1 MENGL
6 SIRIQSG
13 LHYIE
18 LTIIGED
25 IDQETIFRVDPV
37 EASEN
42 GEAQIQ
48 LIEGHFYEYSVSGGY
63 RLKAS
68 EIVFPSKINPSSGR
82 LAPNIYTGTA
92 TFEILT
98 NNQEQKCADFKVE
111 IRSKKVSYRQD
122 YRLMLENITMHCADL
137 LLAHN
142 APVTHNFTVDFNQDS
157 RTLYQRFAF
166 IRSILQADD
175 FVGAVQK
182 IIGVPVTKWSER
194 EEMKDIRRIRR
205 VDGRIIR
212 HIAGSGNRMRLPAS
226 HSLFETLGTIPARV
240 TILSK
245 TESLDTPENRFV
257 KHALTHFAA
266 LVSDFRSHAKAD
278 SRLFDEAVILE
289 NELNSIL
296 SNPFFQQVSHPL
308 ILSLNSPVLQRKSGY
323 KEIFRVWLMFDLA
336 AKLVWRGGD
345 DVYGA
350 GKKDVAVLYE
360 YWLFFQLLDLMK
372 AVFDITPASIESLI
386 KPTADGLGLQLKRG
400 RHVAVQGIFNGHSRR
415 LHVEFSFNRS
425 FSGKNDYP
433 NPGSWTTGMRPDFT
447 LSIWPV
453 GISQAQAETEEL
465 IVHIHFDAKYR
476 VESFTEYKRDDLL
489 KMHSYKD
496 AIRRTAGA
504 YVLYPG
510 EGDKPFKWKGFNEL
524 IPGLG
529 AFAVRPSRSDS
540 GISALRNFLND
551 VTQHFLNRASQREK
565 AAFRSYD
572 IYKHKTNEAV
582 TEQLPE
588 TVGKNR
594 SLIPDETFVIIG
606 FYKNAEQLAWIEKNR
621 LYNFRTGTDSGSLPL
636 GAKQAEA
643 KYLLLHGPRETISGR
658 LCTLQNDGPRIFSKQ
673 DLIKK
678 HYPKPKG
685 ALYLVY
691 NIDLKVERE
700 FENQKWDITKLAGY
714 KPNRASGVPFVVSL
728 SELSKALV
736 K

>member
-6 SIRIQSG
+6 LLNIQSG
-13 LHYIE
+13 AHEIE
-18 LTIIGED
+18 IRVIGED
-25 IDQETIFRVDPV
+25 SDLQTIFQIDAV
-37 EASEN
+37 EALEN

-63 RLKAS
+63 CLKAS
-68 EIVFPSKINPSSGR
+68 DIVFPSKINPASGR

-92 TFEILT
+92 TFEIWT
-98 NNQEQKCADFKVE
+98 ISQKQKFAAFKVE
-111 IRSKKVSYRQD
+111 IRSQKTSYRQD
-122 YRLMLENITMHCADL
+122 YRLMLEDITRHCTEL

-142 APVTHNFTVDFNQDS
+142 APVTHNFQVDYKQNA

-166 IRSILQADD
+166 IKSMLQSDE
-175 FVGAVQK
+175 FVGAIQK
-182 IIGVPVTKWSER
+182 IMGVPVTRWSER

-212 HIAGSGNRMRLPAS
+212 HMASSGDRKRLPAS
-226 HSLFETLGTIPARV
+226 HSLFKTLGTIPARV

-245 TESLDTPENRFV
+245 TESLDTLENRFA
-257 KHALTHFAA
+257 KHALAHFKA

-278 SRLFDEAVILE
+278 SRFFDEAVALE

-296 SNPFFQQVSHPL
+296 SDPFFQQVSNPS

-323 KEIFRVWLMFDLA
+323 KEIFRIWLMFDLA

-345 DVYGA
+345 DVYA
-350 GKKDVAVLYE
+350 AAKKDVAVLYE

-372 AVFDITPASIESLI
+372 AVFDIAPGSIENLI

-400 RHVAVQGIFNGHSRR
+400 KHVAVEGVFNGHSRK
-415 LHVEFSFNRS
+415 LNVEFSFNRS

-453 GISQAQAETEEL
+453 GISQSQAETEEL

-510 EGDKPFKWKGFNEL
+510 EGEKPFKWKGFNEL

-529 AFAVRPSRSDS
+529 AFAVRPSRTNN
-540 GISALRNFLND
+540 GIQALRNFLND
-551 VTQHFLNRASQREK
+551 VTKHFLNRTSQREK
-565 AAFRSYD
+565 VAFRNYD
-572 IYKHKTNEAV
+572 IYKSKNNESV

-588 TVGKNR
+588 TLGENR

-606 FYKNAEQLAWIEKNR
+606 FYKNAEQLNWIKHNL

-643 KYLLLHGPRETISGR
+643 KYLLLHGPRETVSGR
-658 LCTLQNDGPRIFSKQ
+658 LCRLKDDGPRIFSKE

-678 HYPKPKG
+678 HYPTPKG
-685 ALYLVY
+685 DLYLVY
-691 NIDLKVERE
+691 RIDFEVERE
-700 FENQKWDITKLAGY
+700 FENQKWDVTKLAGY
-714 KPNRASGVPFVVSL
+714 KPNRFSGVPFVVSL
-728 SELSKALV
+728 ADLTKALV
-736 K
+736 R

>member
-6 SIRIQSG
+6 LLSIQSG
-13 LHYIE
+13 QHHIE
-18 LTIIGED
+18 LKIIGED
-25 IDQETIFRVDPV
+25 SNLETIFKIDPL

-42 GEAQIQ
+42 GEAGIQ
-48 LIEGHFYEYSVSGGY
+48 LIEGHFYEYSVSGNY
-63 RLKAS
+63 SLKAS
-68 EIVFPSKINPSSGR
+68 EIVFPSKINPGSGR
-82 LAPNIYTGTA
+82 LAPNVYTGTA

-98 NNQEQKCADFKVE
+98 YPQKHKCAELKVE
-111 IRSKKVSYRQD
+111 IRSQKASYRQD
-122 YRLMLENITMHCADL
+122 YRLMLENITEHCTDL

-142 APVTHNFTVDFNQDS
+142 SPVTHNFTVDFNQDS

-166 IRSILQADD
+166 IKSILQSDE
-175 FVGAVQK
+175 FVGAVHK
-182 IIGVPVTKWSER
+182 IISVPVTKWSEN
-194 EEMKDIRRIRR
+194 EELKDIRRIRR

-212 HIAGSGNRMRLPAS
+212 HMAGSGNRISIPAS
-226 HSLFETLGTIPARV
+226 HSLFEKLGNIPARV
-240 TILSK
+240 TMFSK

-257 KHALTHFAA
+257 KHALTSFAA
-266 LVSDFRSHAKAD
+266 LVSDFKSCAGNG
-278 SRLFDEAVILE
+278 SRLFEEASILE
-289 NELNSIL
+289 NELDL
-296 SNPFFQQVSHPL
+296 MLTNPFFQQISNPAM
-308 ILSLNSPVLQRKSGY
+308 LSLNSPVLQRKSGY
-323 KEIFRVWLMFDLA
+323 KEVFRIWLMFDLA

-345 DVYGA
+345 DVYAA

-360 YWLFFQLLDLMK
+360 YWLFFQLLDLIRDT
-372 AVFDITPASIESLI
+372 FDITPASIASLI
-386 KPTADGLGLQLKRG
+386 KPTADGLGLTLKRG
-400 RHVAVQGIFNGHSRR
+400 RHIAVQGIFNGHSRR
-415 LHVEFSFNRS
+415 LNVEYSFNRS

-447 LSIWPV
+447 LSIWPA
-453 GISQAQAETEEL
+453 GINQAQAETEEL

-510 EGDKPFKWKGFNEL
+510 EGEKPFKWKGFNEL

-529 AFAVRPSRSDS
+529 AFAVRPSRTNN
-540 GISALRNFLND
+540 GINALRNFLKD
-551 VTQHFLNRASQREK
+551 VTRHFLNRASQREK

-572 IYKHKTNEAV
+572 IYKSKNNEAV

-588 TVGKNR
+588 TFGENR

-606 FYKNAEQLAWIEKNR
+606 FYKNAQQLAWIEKSK

-643 KYLLLHGPRETISGR
+643 KYLLLHGPRETVSGR
-658 LCTLQNDGPRIFSKQ
+658 LCKLKDDGPRIFSKQ
-673 DLIKK
+673 DLLKK
-678 HYPKPKG
+678 QYPNPKG

-691 NIDLKVERE
+691 HIDLQVESE
-700 FENQKWDITKLAGY
+700 FKNQKWDITKLPGY

-728 SELSKALV
+728 SELTKALM